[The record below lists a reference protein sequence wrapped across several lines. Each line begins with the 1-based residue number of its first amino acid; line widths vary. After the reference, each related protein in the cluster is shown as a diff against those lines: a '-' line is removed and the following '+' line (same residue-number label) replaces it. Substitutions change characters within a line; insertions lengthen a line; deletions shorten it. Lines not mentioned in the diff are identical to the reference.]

1 MIKSKAQLQ
10 QYIKEDNAAYM
21 QLSRKERLIA
31 AICRYHNYEIM
42 RFKKNLRMAEYYFN
56 TASQGKIRFLK
67 ALYYERRKNKLGY
80 RLGLEIDI
88 NCFDSGLVIYHGG
101 IVVNPNVRAG
111 KNCQLHGGNC
121 IGNNGK
127 TQGVPTIGDN
137 ADLGYGA
144 CIIGEVRLADDVT
157 VGCNAVVVHNCDECG
172 AVLVG
177 IPAKKLR

>member
-1 MIKSKAQLQ
+1 
-10 QYIKEDNAAYM
+10 
-21 QLSRKERLIA
+21 
-31 AICRYHNYEIM
+31 
-42 RFKKNLRMAEYYFN
+42 
-56 TASQGKIRFLK
+56 
-67 ALYYERRKNKLGY
+67 
-80 RLGLEIDI
+80 
-88 NCFDSGLVIYHGG
+88 HGG